1 MRFSIECKVESKIK
15 IPKEISIKHEDREY
29 IFYPDENKLLARI
42 KIIADVMHPEKFYS
56 TIESYPTEEVKH
68 SLKINQDREL
78 FDSII
83 NDFQQLE
90 SRLSVIGNLRRIL
103 LNEPIYDVICDSVEE
118 EQKTKIAGKYS
129 FKSEYPDRI
138 FAFDESDFSSIIDTK
153 EKYAYLTTPMAF
165 FREGKNDFDSFRYI
179 NAFINF
185 YFVLEGLYGGG
196 KTKNYAVEEEFKKSN
211 EFCESV
217 EVAIRELEKAPQHL
231 ENINAMLKFRSKNLD
246 LEGITHLL
254 VSTRGELHHF
264 AINSSKTQGTPFN
277 HKKFESIAWVS
288 LFLASAAINLKIL
301 DTNMQSKAG

>member
-15 IPKEISIKHEDREY
+15 IPKEISIKHNDRDY

-83 NDFQQLE
+83 KDFQQLE

-118 EQKTKIAGKYS
+118 EKKTKIVGKYS

-165 FREGKNDFDSFRYI
+165 LREGKNDFDSFRYI
-179 NAFINF
+179 NAFFNF
-185 YFVLEGLYGGG
+185 YFILEGLYGGG

-211 EFCESV
+211 EFSESV
-217 EVAIRELEKAPQHL
+217 EVAFRELE
-231 ENINAMLKFRSKNLD
+231 N
-246 LEGITHLL
+246 LL

-277 HKKFESIAWVS
+277 HKEFESIAWVS
-288 LFLASAAINLKIL
+288 LFIASAAINLKIL
-301 DTNMQSKAG
+301 ETNMQSEA